1 VLYRRP
7 GPFFGHPGWL
17 ELLSWLVPL
26 LLVGALVALAVLAV
40 LRLTGRREPP
50 AWGGREPPAWGAPPG
65 WQAQL
70 RQDAALEAARL
81 RYARGELDR
90 DQYLRLVADL
100 GGQPPPGPGEPQ
112 YAPGEPPP
120 GP

>member
-1 VLYRRP
+1 VPYRGP
-7 GPFFGHPGWL
+7 GPFFGHPGWF

-26 LLVGALVALAVLAV
+26 LLVGALVALAVWAM

-65 WQAQL
+65 WQAQP
-70 RQDAALEAARL
+70 RQDAALETARL

-100 GGQPPPGPGEPQ
+100 GGQPP
-112 YAPGEPPP
+112 YAQERPGEPPP